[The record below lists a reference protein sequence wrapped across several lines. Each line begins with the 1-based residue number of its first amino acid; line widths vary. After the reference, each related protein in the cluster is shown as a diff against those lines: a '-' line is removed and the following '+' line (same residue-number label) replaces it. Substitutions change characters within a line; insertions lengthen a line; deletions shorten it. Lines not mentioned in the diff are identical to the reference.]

1 MVTVSEAVAE
11 RLPLTAVIVV
21 VPAPAPTACPDP
33 SIVATLWFEDDHA
46 IVAATDAPEAFRAV
60 ALND

>member
-1 MVTVSEAVAE
+1 VSVAVAE
-11 RLPLTAVIVV
+11 RLPVAAVIVV

-46 IVAATDAPEAFRAV
+46 MVAATGEPDPFCAV